1 MLFLICYF
9 IGKHNTYMYD
19 CLSLFIRT
27 CTSLNK
33 VLHIRVYVKQYTLDA
48 ASSVVSNTS

>member
-9 IGKHNTYMYD
+9 IGKHNTYN
-19 CLSLFIRT
+19 CLSLLIHT

-48 ASSVVSNTS
+48 ASSVLSNTS